1 MADDGRLRLKFGV
14 FAGESAGMSFSRTL
28 AIDFETANE
37 RRDSPCAVGLAWIE
51 DGRVVRRESRLIRPA
66 EMRFSP
72 GNIRVHGIRPRD
84 VERAPSFP
92 EAMAPFLPEIA
103 GSLVLAHNASFDVG
117 VLAATLRAYGLAQ
130 PAYTSL
136 CTVQLARRHWPGE
149 GGQGQGTYR
158 LSSLA
163 ARVGVTFRH
172 HDAGEDAYA
181 CAEIALA
188 VMREAGAPDVASL
201 ARRLGLTRERAGEG
215 ARAPDGLAARAL
227 RGIAAPS
234 AAQDAGRA
242 AAPHRARA
250 PLLHFVVR
258 GSSGTPYDVRLVE
271 SRDGPRLRCSCAG
284 ARFRPDCRHVRA
296 LAAGEIDALLSDNP
310 GDVAQ
315 LAGLL
320 GVR

>member
-1 MADDGRLRLKFGV
+1 MTFP
-14 FAGESAGMSFSRTL
+14 RTL

-51 DGRVVRRESRLIRPA
+51 GGRVVRRESTLIRPA

-117 VLAATLRAYGLAQ
+117 VLAATLQAYGLPQ

-158 LSSLA
+158 LSALA

-188 VMREAGAPDVASL
+188 VMREAGAPDIASL
-201 ARRLGLTRERAGEG
+201 ARRMNLTRERAGEG
-215 ARAPDGLAARAL
+215 ARSSEGIVARAL
-227 RGIAAPS
+227 RGVAPS
-234 AAQDAGRA
+234 RS
-242 AAPHRARA
+242 RA

-258 GSSGTPYDVRLVE
+258 GSTGTPYDVRLVDT
-271 SRDGPRLRCSCAG
+271 RDGPRLRCTCAG

-296 LAAGEIDALLSDNP
+296 LANGEIDALLSDNP
-310 GDVAQ
+310 GDVAA

-320 GVR
+320 RVG

>member
-1 MADDGRLRLKFGV
+1 MAGDGGERLKFGA
-14 FAGESAGMSFSRTL
+14 FAGESAGMTFPRTL

-84 VERAPSFP
+84 VASAPSFP

-117 VLAATLRAYGLAQ
+117 VLAATLQAYGLEQ
-130 PAYTSL
+130 PVYTSL

-158 LSSLA
+158 LSALA

-188 VMREAGAPDVASL
+188 VMREAGAPNIASL
-201 ARRLGLTRERAGEG
+201 ARRMNLTRERAGQE
-215 ARAPDGLAARAL
+215 ARSPDGIAARAL
-227 RGIAAPS
+227 RGVAPS
-234 AAQDAGRA
+234 RT
-242 AAPHRARA
+242 RV

-271 SRDGPRLRCSCAG
+271 TRDGPRLRCTCAG

-296 LAAGEIDALLSDNP
+296 LANGEIDALLSDNP
-310 GDVAQ
+310 GDVAA

-320 GVR
+320 QTG

>member
-1 MADDGRLRLKFGV
+1 MAGDGGLRLKFGV
-14 FAGESAGMSFSRTL
+14 FAGKSAGMSFPRTL

-51 DGRVVRRESRLIRPA
+51 GGRVVRREARLIRPA

-84 VERAPSFP
+84 VEGAPSFP

-117 VLAATLRAYGLAQ
+117 VLAATLRAYGLPQ

-201 ARRLGLTRERAGEG
+201 ARRLGLARERAGEG
-215 ARAPDGLAARAL
+215 ARAPDGIAARAL
-227 RGIAAPS
+227 RGIGAPR
-234 AAQDAGRA
+234 QT
-242 AAPHRARA
+242 RA

-258 GSSGTPYDVRLVE
+258 GSSGTPYDVRLIE
-271 SRDGPRLRCSCAG
+271 GRDGLRLRCSCAG

-310 GDVAQ
+310 GDVAA

-320 GVR
+320 PLG